1 MLMLYCIKKLIN
13 YLKIKNLFIFTIDAI
28 LHQKNLP
35 VFQCVIIITMRFRIM
50 AAVAVSPQKP
60 NYI

>member
-1 MLMLYCIKKLIN
+1 MLYCIKKLIN
-13 YLKIKNLFIFTIDAI
+13 YLKIKHLFIFTIDAI

-35 VFQCVIIITMRFRIM
+35 GFQCVIIITMRFRIM
-50 AAVAVSPQKP
+50 AAVAFSPQKP